1 MVAEFDLVM
10 QDHLR
15 RIERKDI
22 HYHYLSN
29 KIQNELI
36 SLLAYDIT
44 NTIIKIIKEAKYF
57 SIILDCTPDVSHEE
71 QISLIVRCVNISS
84 NKIEVEEYFLGFL
97 KVDDTSGLGL
107 FNVLNDSLESF
118 GLNIDDIRG

>member
-10 QDHLR
+10 QDHLK

-36 SLLAYDIT
+36 SLLASDIT
-44 NTIIKIIKEAKYF
+44 NTIIKIIKEAKLF
-57 SIILDCTPDVSHEE
+57 CLMMDCTRDVSHQE
-71 QISLIVRCVNISS
+71 QMTLLV
-84 NKIEVEEYFLGFL
+84 
-97 KVDDTSGLGL
+97 
-107 FNVLNDSLESF
+107 
-118 GLNIDDIRG
+118 